1 MTVPIALSKY
11 DFYRQANLTDDGGD
25 EDTYTVFETAIPGTT
40 VYFSGTESVAQG
52 SRERV
57 DARVFCD
64 VPASDVF
71 AYDRIHDTTTD
82 QWWYVSFV
90 RSRLGLGLDHLVIGV
105 YEVTGIARGTRDA

>member
-1 MTVPIALSKY
+1 MSVPISLSQY
-11 DFYRQANLTDDGGD
+11 DFYRQAHLEEDGGE
-25 EDTYTVFETAIPGTT
+25 EDTYTIFETGIRGST

-64 VPASDVF
+64 VPATEIH
-71 AYDRIHDTTTD
+71 AYDRIHDTTTN